1 MAKTLIIVE
10 SPAKT
15 KTLKNFLGGDYVI
28 EASMGHVR
36 DLPKG
41 KLGVDVDND
50 FAPTYTA
57 ITDRKDVLKRLTA
70 AAKGVSQVL
79 LASDPDR
86 EGEAIA
92 WHLSEALGLKNA
104 QRIQFNEITKSAVQ
118 QAISQPR
125 RIDIDRVNAQQARRV
140 LDRLIGYKLSPVLS
154 SKIQKGLSAGRVQSV
169 AVRLICERER
179 EILAFVPEEY
189 WSLTATLS
197 PIAPER
203 KFLFPA
209 KLHSRGGEKMEPKSQ
224 EDMDA
229 ILADLEGASYRV
241 AEVKKR
247 EQKRNAAAPFI
258 TSTLQQEASRKLG
271 FGNRRTMSV
280 AQGLYEGV
288 DIGSEGSV
296 GLITYMRTD
305 SVRIA
310 GEAQTEARQ
319 FISEKYGAAY
329 VPAAPKQFKTKGAAQ
344 DAHEAIRPTS
354 AYREPDAIAR
364 YLDSDQIRLYRLIY
378 QRFLASQ
385 MNPAVMDVTTADIS
399 ANLSDTR
406 RPTPIANALPIPDA
420 LPYNFRSTG
429 SVMKFDGFM
438 RVYTEGK
445 DTEEVGD
452 DEQPPLPPLSKD
464 QPLSLE
470 KLDPRQHFTE
480 PPPRYT
486 EATIVKT
493 LEEQGIGR
501 PSTYANIISTIRDR
515 EYVELREKRFFPTEL
530 GFKVNDQ
537 LVKHFPSI
545 LDLKFTADMETK
557 LDDVE
562 EGKTDWVGLLRN
574 FYDPFALTVERAK
587 TEMENI
593 KPAAIVTEFVCPVG
607 ENAMLLRTG
616 RFGPFMGCGG
626 YPKCKKIIKLDA
638 EENPIDPPGS
648 PNFVCGM
655 VAADAK
661 AAVDPST
668 LENATAHVCPAEH
681 GGVMLTRASRF
692 GPFLG
697 CSNYP
702 KCRTTLKINPDGSL
716 LEGQEFA
723 CTFSEANGK
732 KGKAGGRKTPT
743 RTTAK
748 AAPEKTVKEAAVKA
762 VAKAAPVKKA
772 AATKPSA
779 SKAAATKTAAKST
792 PAKTTA
798 AKSTAAAKKTTATD
812 AAAPAKRATRKPAAP
827 AETEA

>member
-41 KLGVDVDND
+41 KLGVDVEND

-57 ITDRKDVLKRLTA
+57 ITDRKDVLKKLTA
-70 AAKGVSQVL
+70 AARGVSKVL

-92 WHLSEALGLKNA
+92 WHLAEALGLKNA
-104 QRIQFNEITKSAVQ
+104 QRIQFNEITQQAVR

-125 RIDIDRVNAQQARRV
+125 AIDMERVNAQQARRV

-179 EILAFVPEEY
+179 EIQAFLPEEY
-189 WSLTATLS
+189 WSLTALLT
-197 PIAPER
+197 PVAPEK

-209 KLHSRGGEKMEPKSQ
+209 KLNSRGGVKLEPKSQ
-224 EDMDA
+224 ADMDA
-229 ILADLEGASYRV
+229 ILADLDGATYRV

-280 AQGLYEGV
+280 AQDLYEGV
-288 DIGSEGSV
+288 DIGAEGSV

-305 SVRIA
+305 SARVA
-310 GEAQTEARQ
+310 NEAQAEARQ
-319 FISEKYGAAY
+319 FIGERYGAAY
-329 VPAAPKQFKTKGAAQ
+329 IPPAPKQFKTKGAAQ

-354 AYREPDAIAR
+354 AYRDPETMAQ
-364 YLDSDQIRLYRLIY
+364 YLNSDQIRLYRLIW

-385 MNPAVMDVTTADIS
+385 MNPAVMDVTTADIA
-399 ANLSDTR
+399 ANLRSDTKNVPDTR
-406 RPTPIANALPIPDA
+406 HLTPNA
-420 LPYNFRSTG
+420 PYMFRSTG

-452 DEQPPLPPLSKD
+452 DEQPPLPPLEKN
-464 QPLSLE
+464 QPLALE

-515 EYVELREKRFFPTEL
+515 EYVELRDKRFYPTEL

-537 LVKHFPSI
+537 LVKHFP
-545 LDLKFTADMETK
+545 LVMDLKFTADMETK

-574 FYDPFALTVERAK
+574 FYDPFALTVELAK

-593 KPAAIVTEFVCPVG
+593 KPAPVVTDFVCPVG
-607 ENAMLLRTG
+607 EQSMLLRTG
-616 RFGPFMGCGG
+616 RFGPFMGCAG

-638 EENPIDPPGS
+638 DETPIDPPGS
-648 PNFVCGM
+648 PNFVCGL
-655 VAADAK
+655 VAAESK
-661 AAVDPST
+661 AAVDPTT
-668 LENATAHVCPAEH
+668 LENATAHLCPAGN

-723 CTFSEANGK
+723 CTFSEANAK
-732 KGKAGGRKTPT
+732 KGKATKTTGRKTPVKAAAAAKEPA
-743 RTTAK
+743 AK
-748 AAPEKTVKEAAVKA
+748 AV
-762 VAKAAPVKKA
+762 PVKKA
-772 AATKPSA
+772 APKTT
-779 SKAAATKTAAKST
+779 SKAAPAKKPAAKA
-792 PAKTTA
+792 PA
-798 AKSTAAAKKTTATD
+798 AKAPAAKKTTVKATVAASEND
-812 AAAPAKRATRKPAAP
+812 A
-827 AETEA
+827 

>member
-50 FAPTYTA
+50 FAPTYQA

-104 QRIQFNEITKSAVQ
+104 QRIQFNEITQ
-118 QAISQPR
+118 QAVRQAIAQPR
-125 RIDIDRVNAQQARRV
+125 RIDLDRVNAQQARRV

-189 WSLTATLS
+189 WSLTATLT
-197 PIAPER
+197 PIAPEKR
-203 KFLFPA
+203 FLFPA
-209 KLHSRGGEKMEPKSQ
+209 KLHSRGGEKLEPKSQ
-224 EDMDA
+224 ENMDA
-229 ILADLEGASYRV
+229 ILRDLDGASYRV
-241 AEVKKR
+241 ADVKKR
-247 EQKRNAAAPFI
+247 EQKRNASAPFI

-280 AQGLYEGV
+280 AQDLYEGV

-305 SVRIA
+305 SVRVA
-310 GEAQTEARQ
+310 NEAQAEARR
-319 FISEKYGAAY
+319 FIGEKYGAAY
-329 VPAAPKQFKTKGAAQ
+329 IPAAPKQFKTKGAAQ

-354 AYREPDAIAR
+354 VYREPDAIAQ
-364 YLDSDQIRLYRLIY
+364 YLNSDQLRLYRLIY

-385 MNPAVMDVTTADIS
+385 MNPAVMDVTTADIA
-399 ANLSDTR
+399 ANLSDTQH
-406 RPTPIANALPIPDA
+406 PTPNT
-420 LPYNFRSTG
+420 PYMFRSTG

-452 DEQPPLPPLSKD
+452 DEQPPLPPLSKGQD
-464 QPLSLE
+464 LALE

-515 EYVELREKRFFPTEL
+515 EYVELRDKRFFPTEL

-537 LVKHFPSI
+537 LVKHFPSVM
-545 LDLKFTADMETK
+545 DLKFTADMETK

-562 EGKTDWVGLLRN
+562 EGKADWVGLLRN

-593 KPAAIVTEFVCPVG
+593 KPAAVVTDYVCPVG

-616 RFGPFMGCGG
+616 RFGPFMGCSG

-638 EENPIDPPGS
+638 EENPIDPPGG

-668 LENATAHVCPAEH
+668 LENATAHLCPAGN

-723 CTFSEANGK
+723 CTFSEANAK
-732 KGKAGGRKTPT
+732 KGKAGGRKPATK
-743 RTTAK
+743 TTAK
-748 AAPEKTVKEAAVKA
+748 AAPEKAPAVKTT
-762 VAKAAPVKKA
+762 AKAAPMKKI
-772 AATKPSA
+772 
-779 SKAAATKTAAKST
+779 AAK
-792 PAKTTA
+792 P
-798 AKSTAAAKKTTATD
+798 AAKKPATTATTK
-812 AAAPAKRATRKPAAP
+812 AAPKSRAKAEAPETAAPAKRAARKPAV